1 VLLPGGHVRAL
12 PCARALPRPRSA
24 LTASDRRVAVR
35 ARTRCRSCPRLTQPA
50 AAAAAPAWRA
60 QFFTA
65 LSVFALVLVCT
76 SVFMTQKPP
85 WMEGKE
91 ADLGISSPFIGPDP
105 SSQPYNYNNPQMH
118 DMGAPEEDEDE
129 DEDED
134 KGRPQ
139 ALAQVKGRPLSGK
152 AAVRAA
158 AAHPGGLLHGDD
170 AYVRVGTGQ
179 VLTPQQ
185 RAKAARGDELREAQQ
200 LRALAAAR
208 GRVRSPPVHYKGND
222 AEVPVTQIKAETYPL
237 MNLASQDSNGVPSPP
252 TANKLLAKA
261 IRESGAGNGNYID
274 TTEGTVT
281 GPAPITQVGVC
292 LPCLLFLPRL

>member
-1 VLLPGGHVRAL
+1 VHLGLHDAKAALDGGQGGGPGHL
-12 PCARALPRPRSA
+12 
-24 LTASDRRVAVR
+24 VAVYR
-35 ARTRCRSCPRLTQPA
+35 AGPVQPA
-50 AAAAAPAWRA
+50 VQLQQPADAR
-60 QFFTA
+60 
-65 LSVFALVLVCT
+65 
-76 SVFMTQKPP
+76 
-85 WMEGKE
+85 
-91 ADLGISSPFIGPDP
+91 
-105 SSQPYNYNNPQMH
+105 Y
-118 DMGAPEEDEDE
+118 GAPEEDEDE